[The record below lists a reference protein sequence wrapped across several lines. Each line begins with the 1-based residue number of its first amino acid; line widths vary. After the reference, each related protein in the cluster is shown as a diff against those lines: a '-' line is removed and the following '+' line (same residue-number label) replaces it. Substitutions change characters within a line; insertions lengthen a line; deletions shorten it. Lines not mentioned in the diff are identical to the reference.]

1 MMKRNIIL
9 LFLLSIPLLMEGQTN
24 SVIEKMRKER
34 AEMEEQIARQEKILT
49 STESNI
55 TSQVSNL
62 NIITAKLK
70 ERTRML
76 DKTRSEIRSLDR
88 ETTRLEK
95 EIQQLE
101 KEHQQCKDRYAEA
114 CRFYQHQNS
123 SFNPL
128 TFILATESFREMS
141 RRARYVSEYSNSLQ
155 EMADEITQKVD
166 TLENRK
172 AQIELV
178 RLEKEELRKVQQKN
192 EEEARKEEKQQKTLV
207 NQLKNK
213 RTNLKKEIAAQQKKM
228 DALSKEIDRQIQL
241 AIKEEQAKKPDK
253 VQTPEEIKLSGTF
266 ESNKGRLPMPITG
279 AYLVVGEYGVQL
291 RPERYMTARYHQFS
305 SRERDRLE
313 CLSVT
318 AHTYRY
324 TATLVRPDSRKETRS
339 RRVT

>member
-9 LFLLSIPLLMEGQTN
+9 LLLLCIPLLMEGQTN
-24 SVIEKMRKER
+24 SVIDKMRKER

-70 ERTRML
+70 ERTKLL

-166 TLENRK
+166 TL
-172 AQIELV
+172 
-178 RLEKEELRKVQQKN
+178 
-192 EEEARKEEKQQKTLV
+192 
-207 NQLKNK
+207 
-213 RTNLKKEIAAQQKKM
+213 
-228 DALSKEIDRQIQL
+228 
-241 AIKEEQAKKPDK
+241 
-253 VQTPEEIKLSGTF
+253 
-266 ESNKGRLPMPITG
+266 
-279 AYLVVGEYGVQL
+279 
-291 RPERYMTARYHQFS
+291 
-305 SRERDRLE
+305 
-313 CLSVT
+313 
-318 AHTYRY
+318 
-324 TATLVRPDSRKETRS
+324 
-339 RRVT
+339 